1 MTLGA
6 VNTTAQMASVQR
18 NRDGKRKFRTK
29 GLYDTGTIIGKN
41 MPFVK
46 TFFPVHHLLSGPFV
60 LRGMRYLYY
69 SMSMSPVRS
78 VSNILVVKPG
88 AIGDLLQLTPVLRAL
103 KGRYP
108 SSRITLLA
116 GSGASVRLFQNN
128 PHVYETLVYEKHGE
142 HRQAASFLRL
152 WAEIRKRRFDLV
164 LNFQRSNLKIWLLTT
179 AAFPCRVLVYH
190 RSDRPGLHAVE
201 NYLETIEPLGIS
213 IATPGLDLELFPGQ
227 EDRSFAD
234 TVLKVVK
241 SGTKPLIALNPGASH
256 AVNRWDTAQF
266 AELGNLLAD
275 RLGAKLVLIGAKR
288 TKISLRQC
296 SGTACTGTGADRQD
310 VSPPTGSG
318 ARTVRHPGD
327 RRHRAH
333 ARGNSAWH
341 QGGGAL
347 WCG

>member
-1 MTLGA
+1 
-6 VNTTAQMASVQR
+6 
-18 NRDGKRKFRTK
+18 
-29 GLYDTGTIIGKN
+29 
-41 MPFVK
+41 
-46 TFFPVHHLLSGPFV
+46 
-60 LRGMRYLYY
+60 MRYLYY

-275 RLGAKLVLIGAKR
+275 RLGAKLVLIGGKEDEDLSQAVLRGLHAPALVLTGKTSLLQLGAVLEQCDILVTGDTGPMHVATALGTRVAALFGAADPGR
-288 TKISLRQC
+288 TGPLGQGHRVIQAPGVACVPCRSRTCRNPVHLECMRKI
-296 SGTACTGTGADRQD
+296 A
-310 VSPPTGSG
+310 PGSVYEAIAEMLG
-318 ARTVRHPGD
+318 EKP
-327 RRHRAH
+327 
-333 ARGNSAWH
+333 
-341 QGGGAL
+341 L
-347 WCG
+347 